1 MDRVETEIDHLY
13 RKHFGKLVAALV
25 YSSKDIGLAAA
36 EDLVHDSFSAALTD
50 WRVKEIPLNPAGWLY
65 RVCRNKALNKIAKDK
80 RVEPLSES
88 VTLGVETRFSES
100 VLDDQQLKLLFACAH
115 PDLSPK
121 VQVVITLKYVVNL
134 RVEAI
139 ASMLAMTIDGVDK
152 LLVRARQK
160 IQSEKILLEEPDAS
174 ALAPRVAI
182 VLKVIYLIFNEGYK
196 SAAGKEILRE
206 ELCEEALI
214 LNKSLIDAGLGGE
227 DALALQAL
235 MLFNGARLPSR
246 LGISGELLDLE
257 NQDRSKWNRDLIL
270 LANDFL
276 YRSRSNHVSP
286 YHLQASIAH
295 LHCTAESF
303 AITDWTTIANLY
315 ARLLHENPNPF
326 AELNQA
332 IALYYAN
339 EKKRAFDILHALQK
353 NHFMNQYYLLN
364 CALGKLYHLEGD
376 DSKARSFL
384 EKGCEQTAFVKEKAF
399 IQAMIGKLR

>member
-1 MDRVETEIDHLY
+1 
-13 RKHFGKLVAALV
+13 
-25 YSSKDIGLAAA
+25 
-36 EDLVHDSFSAALTD
+36 
-50 WRVKEIPLNPAGWLY
+50 
-65 RVCRNKALNKIAKDK
+65 
-80 RVEPLSES
+80 
-88 VTLGVETRFSES
+88 
-100 VLDDQQLKLLFACAH
+100 
-115 PDLSPK
+115 
-121 VQVVITLKYVVNL
+121 
-134 RVEAI
+134 
-139 ASMLAMTIDGVDK
+139 
-152 LLVRARQK
+152 
-160 IQSEKILLEEPDAS
+160 
-174 ALAPRVAI
+174 
-182 VLKVIYLIFNEGYK
+182 
-196 SAAGKEILRE
+196 
-206 ELCEEALI
+206 
-214 LNKSLIDAGLGGE
+214 
-227 DALALQAL
+227 

-276 YRSRSNHVSP
+276 YRARSNHVSP

-295 LHCTAESF
+295 LHCTAKSF
-303 AITDWTTIANLY
+303 AVTDWTTIANLY

-332 IALYYAN
+332 IALYYAK